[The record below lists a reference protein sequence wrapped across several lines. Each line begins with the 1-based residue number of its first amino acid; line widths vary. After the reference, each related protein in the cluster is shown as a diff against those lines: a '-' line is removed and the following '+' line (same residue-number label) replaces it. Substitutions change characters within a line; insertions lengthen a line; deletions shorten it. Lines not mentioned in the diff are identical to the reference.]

1 MRPIVSNSVER
12 SSQTPSS
19 INVQVQ
25 LEVAIRI
32 RCPPGC
38 SLRKAMELPI
48 GDGAGIVTG
57 PHLSIPRDNQLG
69 ARKLATRDLL

>member
-1 MRPIVSNSVER
+1 
-12 SSQTPSS
+12 
-19 INVQVQ
+19 
-25 LEVAIRI
+25 
-32 RCPPGC
+32 
-38 SLRKAMELPI
+38 MELTI